1 MAKTF
6 AQYLI
11 DKTLPPDMA
20 ITRQV
25 DKSYLN
31 ELLGE
36 VARRYPDRYDATV
49 SALKKLGDTFS
60 TMEPVTMGLREIE
73 VPNREKRDA
82 IIKKYTELVKK
93 DRGDDDKVIGHLT
106 NLQMDLAKNDLDGS
120 KDDAS
125 VMVRSALTGNKT
137 QLMKLRTSPGVVGA
151 HDGSVVPEI
160 FPKSYA
166 EGVDPLH
173 F

>member
-82 IIKKYTELVKK
+82 IIRKYTALVKK
-93 DRGDDDKVIGHLT
+93 DRGDGDKVIGHT
-106 NLQMDLAKNDLDGS
+106 
-120 KDDAS
+120 
-125 VMVRSALTGNKT
+125 
-137 QLMKLRTSPGVVGA
+137 LRTCRWTLRRMISTGRRTMHPSWSGL
-151 HDGSVVPEI
+151 
-160 FPKSYA
+160 
-166 EGVDPLH
+166 PLRVTRPSS
-173 F
+173 